1 MVLKSAVGANPTL
14 LYQSLIAS
22 RHSLP
27 FFFRL
32 ANLPTCR
39 LANKFR
45 LGRSLALPFFASS
58 LVPRPTTR
66 FKSVAMKMKPA
77 EAGKLEK
84 SKAVYHSL
92 LAVRHSLSF
101 WALACFELVA
111 TYLGWVVKAVSRS
124 PLAIRYSL
132 PFYQSLIASRRSRSL
147 FAIRHS
153 LLAAV
158 LLLFPFRIGRE
169 AAP

>member
-1 MVLKSAVGANPTL
+1 LKSAVGANPTL
-14 LYQSLIAS
+14 LYRSLIAS

-32 ANLPTCR
+32 ADLPISFGSAGASLSHFLPHR
-39 LANKFR
+39 L
-45 LGRSLALPFFASS
+45 
-58 LVPRPTTR
+58 
-66 FKSVAMKMKPA
+66 KSVAMKMKPA

-111 TYLGWVVKAVSRS
+111 TYLGWVVKSVSRS

-158 LLLFPFRIGRE
+158 LLLFPFRNERG
-169 AAP
+169 ATL

>member
-14 LYQSLIAS
+14 LYQSLISS

-27 FFFRL
+27 FF
-32 ANLPTCR
+32 CR
-39 LANKFR
+39 LADKFW
-45 LGRSLALPFFASS
+45 LGRSIALPF
-58 LVPRPTTR
+58 LPHRL
-66 FKSVAMKMKPA
+66 KSVAMKMKPA

-111 TYLGWVVKAVSRS
+111 TYLGWVVKSVSRS

-132 PFYQSLIASRRSRSL
+132 PFYQSLIASRHSRSL

>member
-1 MVLKSAVGANPTL
+1 LKSAVGANPTL
-14 LYQSLIAS
+14 LYQSLISS

-32 ANLPTCR
+32 ADLPTCR
-39 LANKFR
+39 LVSFGSAGASLSHFLPHR
-45 LGRSLALPFFASS
+45 L
-58 LVPRPTTR
+58 
-66 FKSVAMKMKPA
+66 KSVAMKMKPA

-111 TYLGWVVKAVSRS
+111 TYLGWVVKSVSRS

-158 LLLFPFRIGRE
+158 LLLFPFRNERG
-169 AAP
+169 ATL